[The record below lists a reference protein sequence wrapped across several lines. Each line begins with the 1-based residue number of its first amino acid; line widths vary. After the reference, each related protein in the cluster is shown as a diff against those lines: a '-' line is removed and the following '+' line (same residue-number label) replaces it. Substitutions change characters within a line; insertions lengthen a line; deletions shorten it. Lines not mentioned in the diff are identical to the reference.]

1 MLGAQM
7 PLALLNVE
15 HLVSSAGYPLLFLI
29 VMAESSGAPVP
40 GETGLITAAVLASQG
55 KLHIELVIPL
65 AAAAAIAGDNIG
77 YGIGRKGG
85 RWILERPP
93 WSKWRRGRGH
103 GRCRGAARGLAVVPQ
118 RASADT
124 SLSR

>member
-55 KLHIELVIPL
+55 ELHIELVIPL
-65 AAAAAIAGDNIG
+65 APAAASAGDNIG
-77 YGIGRKGG
+77 HVTRRKGA
-85 RWILERPP
+85 RRTPERPH
-93 WSKWRRGRGH
+93 RLQRQRH
-103 GRCRGAARGLAVVPQ
+103 GVLR
-118 RASADT
+118 
-124 SLSR
+124 